1 MIGDVIKLIVVWVFT
16 FVGITIVIRGI
27 IKSNPHKADPKNL
40 ILTLF
45 LLIMSISTTIDFMQT
60 Y

>member
-1 MIGDVIKLIVVWVFT
+1 MIGDVIRLVVVWIFT

-27 IKSNPHKADPKNL
+27 IKSESHKVDSKNL

-45 LLIMSISTTIDFMQT
+45 LLIMSISITVDFMQT